1 MGKIF
6 YLMGKSSSGKDT
18 IYQRLL
24 EDRELNL
31 KTAVLYTT
39 RPIREGEIDGATYHF
54 TEEKELLQL
63 QKGNKVIE
71 VRAYNTIKGIWYYF
85 TVDDG
90 QFSKE
95 QGDILMIGTLESFGK
110 MKEHFGERVV
120 PLFITLEDGERLIR
134 AIKREQQQKEPVYA
148 EVCRRFLADEED
160 FSKENMEKNQ
170 ITKMFENDNLENCIN
185 CIKQFIRSEVN

>member
-63 QKGNKVIE
+63 QKENKVIE
-71 VRAYNTIKGIWYYF
+71 VRAYNTIKGI
-85 TVDDG
+85 
-90 QFSKE
+90 
-95 QGDILMIGTLESFGK
+95 
-110 MKEHFGERVV
+110 
-120 PLFITLEDGERLIR
+120 
-134 AIKREQQQKEPVYA
+134 
-148 EVCRRFLADEED
+148 
-160 FSKENMEKNQ
+160 
-170 ITKMFENDNLENCIN
+170 
-185 CIKQFIRSEVN
+185 